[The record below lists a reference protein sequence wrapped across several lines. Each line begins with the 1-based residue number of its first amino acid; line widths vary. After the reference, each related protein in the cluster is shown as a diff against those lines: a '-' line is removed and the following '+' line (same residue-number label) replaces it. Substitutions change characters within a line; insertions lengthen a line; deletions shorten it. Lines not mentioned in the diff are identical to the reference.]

1 MTSNESDHDEYDDVP
16 LQHKRPFGSGLK
28 RKRVVFVPA
37 SSGPLN
43 STEENTTP
51 KPSKSVSDLYLS
63 IVLPKETSTAAAKEQ
78 ADKDAPKICEVCSL
92 PVNENENA
100 KLGTIDT
107 GKTEEKTTSRPHEA
121 SIAHQV
127 CMTHSHPPSAV
138 DRSRMGLGVLQS
150 QGWDLDSRRGLGA
163 LEQGMQHPIK
173 VTPKNDNLGI
183 GVKVPKNLPPKK
195 EKVQKLDAKKVRK
208 MAEEDKRRHERLRH
222 QFYGN
227 SEVEKYLGPG

>member
-1 MTSNESDHDEYDDVP
+1 MASNESDYDEYDDIP
-16 LQHKRPFGSGLK
+16 LQDKRPFGSGLK

-43 STEENTTP
+43 TTEENTTT

-63 IVLPKETSTAAAKEQ
+63 IVLPGETGANVARNE

-92 PVNENENA
+92 PMNENP
-100 KLGTIDT
+100 GTIDMRE
-107 GKTEEKTTSRPHEA
+107 TERKATTSRPHEA

-150 QGWDLDSRRGLGA
+150 QGWDPDSRRGLGA
-163 LEQGMQHPIK
+163 SQQGMQHPIK
-173 VTPKNDNLGI
+173 VTPKNDTLGI
-183 GVKVPKNLPPKK
+183 GVKVPKNLPVKK
-195 EKVQKLDAKKVRK
+195 EKVQKLDAKKARK
-208 MAEEDKRRHERLRH
+208 MAEEDRRRHERLRH

-227 SEVEKYLGPG
+227 SEVEKYLGHG